1 MVQEYLGSVLLNKGM
16 IKDRTAK
23 LASDIKSDYDGKR
36 FILIC
41 ILKVDVVL

>member
-1 MVQEYLGSVLLNKGM
+1 MVQEYLGSVLLTKGM

-23 LASDIKSDYDGKR
+23 LASDIKSDYDGQR